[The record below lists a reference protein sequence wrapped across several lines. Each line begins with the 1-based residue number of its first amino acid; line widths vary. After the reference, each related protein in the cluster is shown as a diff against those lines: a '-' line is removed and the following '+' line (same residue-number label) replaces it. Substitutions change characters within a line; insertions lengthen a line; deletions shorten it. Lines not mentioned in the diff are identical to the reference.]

1 MQTVFPRLTT
11 PHTLAQSSQPAQA
24 LPARGRGN
32 TGSIFVWVAVLIAV
46 IMVGGLLLMW
56 LRRRMFMGDYME
68 QAGGLMESLR
78 KMRDTGQMSQEEYDA
93 ARKAMAA
100 RVANIGLGPKKPQ
113 SPDNS

>member
-1 MQTVFPRLTT
+1 MQTVLSRLTI
-11 PHTLAQSSQPAQA
+11 LAQSSQPAQTP
-24 LPARGRGN
+24 PAKGRGD
-32 TGSIFVWVAVLIAV
+32 TSSIFVWVAVLIAV

-56 LRRRMFMGDYME
+56 LRRRMFMGESMD

-100 RVANIGLGPKKPQ
+100 RVANIGRGPKKPL

>member
-1 MQTVFPRLTT
+1 MQLVPRLATV
-11 PHTLAQSSQPAQA
+11 AQSSQPAQTRPVKGGVDA
-24 LPARGRGN
+24 
-32 TGSIFVWVAVLIAV
+32 TSIIVWAGVLIAV

-56 LRRRMFMGDYME
+56 LRRRMFMADSME

-100 RVANIGLGPKKPQ
+100 RVAKVDLAPKKLQ